1 MQIHICNIK
10 HSFQFANSQFTISI
24 CIFKII
30 SLHLHIQLQL
40 QIYKRMDIVSR
51 LKRFID
57 AHQIPVT
64 QFADNC
70 RIPRPTLSQLLNGRN
85 KKVSDEVISKI
96 HEAYPR
102 LSVLWLMF
110 GEGMMETPANI
121 EISEPQNGAPQV
133 SAPQQQ
139 PDPLTSTPH
148 FDFDSE
154 FSNDE
159 SENSRGTTQAAAG
172 PIDKFDAPARSGE
185 ASATITFGDKGKRV
199 ISIVVY
205 YDDNSYES
213 FVPDPTGR
221 SPFAR

>member
-1 MQIHICNIK
+1 
-10 HSFQFANSQFTISI
+10 
-24 CIFKII
+24 
-30 SLHLHIQLQL
+30 
-40 QIYKRMDIVSR
+40 MDIVSR

-70 RIPRPTLSQLLNGRN
+70 RIPRPTISQLLNGRN

-96 HEAYPR
+96 HTAYPR
-102 LSVLWLMF
+102 LSMLWLMF
-110 GEGMMETPANI
+110 GEGSMESPANI
-121 EISEPQNGAPQV
+121 EISEPQNAPAEV
-133 SAPQQQ
+133 SASRQAADTLNDAPR
-139 PDPLTSTPH
+139 
-148 FDFDSE
+148 FDFENDFNEDEPEKNLQDTSE
-154 FSNDE
+154 RISAFDNRQRHSE
-159 SENSRGTTQAAAG
+159 SQ
-172 PIDKFDAPARSGE
+172 
-185 ASATITFGDKGKRV
+185 ATITFGEKGKRV

>member
-1 MQIHICNIK
+1 
-10 HSFQFANSQFTISI
+10 
-24 CIFKII
+24 
-30 SLHLHIQLQL
+30 
-40 QIYKRMDIVSR
+40 MDIVSR

-57 AHQIPVT
+57 THQIPVT

-96 HEAYPR
+96 HQAYPR

-110 GEGMMETPANI
+110 GEGAMETSANI
-121 EISEPQNGAPQV
+121 EMSEPQAIRISPVDATEHVDTMADDPRIDFETGYNG
-133 SAPQQQ
+133 
-139 PDPLTSTPH
+139 
-148 FDFDSE
+148 
-154 FSNDE
+154 DE
-159 SENSRGTTQAAAG
+159 PENSGNNGENHFQ
-172 PIDKFDAPARSGE
+172 PYDAVTERSKE
-185 ASATITFGDKGKRV
+185 TSATITFGDKGKRV

-213 FVPDPTGR
+213 FVPDPSGR

>member
-1 MQIHICNIK
+1 
-10 HSFQFANSQFTISI
+10 
-24 CIFKII
+24 
-30 SLHLHIQLQL
+30 
-40 QIYKRMDIVSR
+40 MDIVSR

-70 RIPRPTLSQLLNGRN
+70 RIPRPTISQLLNGRN

-96 HEAYPR
+96 HLAYPR

-110 GEGMMETPANI
+110 GEGTMELPANI
-121 EISEPQNGAPQV
+121 EISEPQTGTQMQQSEPQTSGMLNVAPQ
-133 SAPQQQ
+133 
-139 PDPLTSTPH
+139 
-148 FDFDSE
+148 FDFA
-154 FSNDE
+154 NDFNVDE
-159 SENSRGTTQAAAG
+159 TSKAADEEPAPYG
-172 PIDKFDAPARSGE
+172 KFDSNRRTTESQ
-185 ASATITFGDKGKRV
+185 ATITFGDKGKRV

>member
-1 MQIHICNIK
+1 
-10 HSFQFANSQFTISI
+10 
-24 CIFKII
+24 
-30 SLHLHIQLQL
+30 
-40 QIYKRMDIVSR
+40 MDIVSR

-57 AHQIPVT
+57 THQIPVT

-96 HEAYPR
+96 HDAYPR

-110 GEGMMETPANI
+110 GEGSMETPANI
-121 EISEPQNGAPQV
+121 EISEPQNAPSSSVSESQPPLPLTNAPQFDFETDFPGELSEK
-133 SAPQQQ
+133 SAPASSR
-139 PDPLTSTPH
+139 P
-148 FDFDSE
+148 E
-154 FSNDE
+154 GKFSP
-159 SENSRGTTQAAAG
+159 SPRPAENT
-172 PIDKFDAPARSGE
+172 
-185 ASATITFGDKGKRV
+185 ATITFGEKGGKRV

>member
-1 MQIHICNIK
+1 
-10 HSFQFANSQFTISI
+10 
-24 CIFKII
+24 
-30 SLHLHIQLQL
+30 
-40 QIYKRMDIVSR
+40 MDIVSR

-96 HEAYPR
+96 HQAYPR

-110 GEGMMETPANI
+110 GEGAMESPANI
-121 EISEPQNGAPQV
+121 EMSGAQKSMVLPVTDVDSTDSMTDDPRIDFESGYNAREPEKSSGNDDGDPDDRFPQFPGSGRGKD
-133 SAPQQQ
+133 SAMAEIP
-139 PDPLTSTPH
+139 
-148 FDFDSE
+148 
-154 FSNDE
+154 
-159 SENSRGTTQAAAG
+159 AA
-172 PIDKFDAPARSGE
+172 SS
-185 ASATITFGDKGKRV
+185 SATITFGDKGKRV